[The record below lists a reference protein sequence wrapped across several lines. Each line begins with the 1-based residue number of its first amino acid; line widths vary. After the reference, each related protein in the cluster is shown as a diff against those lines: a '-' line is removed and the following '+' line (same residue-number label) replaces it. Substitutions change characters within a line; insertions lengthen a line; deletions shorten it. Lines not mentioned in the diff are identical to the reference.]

1 MMRRSL
7 ALVIVCG
14 LLLPASAVL
23 AEDEGGKSRTEMNFE
38 RAAKMAD
45 SEKLEQATL
54 YLGEM
59 KSVLTTVLALLKT
72 AREEKDVI
80 KVNCVNEKLTNVK
93 GLIRISEQADITL
106 QEAVAKGEKDTATH
120 EFHKISISHQ
130 KIRILKTE
138 AEQCVGELAFAV
150 GKTTVEV
157 EVDENLV
164 PTKDPTDVDL
174 PDTPV
179 IRPPAASPYQ

>member
-1 MMRRSL
+1 MVRAIAVGMILSL
-7 ALVIVCG
+7 ATG
-14 LLLPASAVL
+14 AFAQSGEPAPVTSRSAIDFGQASKL
-23 AEDEGGKSRTEMNFE
+23 SDAEKVDKAST
-38 RAAKMAD
+38 
-45 SEKLEQATL
+45 

-59 KSVLTTVLALLKT
+59 KEVLSAVLDLLKG

-80 KVNCVNEKLTNVK
+80 KLNCINEKLTSIK

-106 QEAVAKGEKDTATH
+106 QEAVAKGESDTATH
-120 EFHKISISHQ
+120 EFHKMAISHQ
-130 KIRILKTE
+130 KIKILKTE

-157 EVDENLV
+157 EVDKDMV
-164 PTKDPTDVDL
+164 PDQDPTLVEL
-174 PDTPV
+174 PETHI

>member
-1 MMRRSL
+1 MVRILVIGMILSL
-7 ALVIVCG
+7 ATGAFAQSDEPTPVTSRSAIDFG
-14 LLLPASAVL
+14 KASKL
-23 AEDEGGKSRTEMNFE
+23 S
-38 RAAKMAD
+38 D
-45 SEKLEQATL
+45 SDKIDTAST

-59 KSVLTTVLALLKT
+59 KDVLSAVLDLLKE

-80 KVNCVNEKLTNVK
+80 KLNCINEKLTSVK

-120 EFHKISISHQ
+120 EFHKIAISHQ
-130 KIRILKTE
+130 KIKILKTE

-157 EVDENLV
+157 EVDKDMVPEQD
-164 PTKDPTDVDL
+164 PTKVELPETDI
-174 PDTPV
+174 

>member
-1 MMRRSL
+1 MVRIIAIGMILSL
-7 ALVIVCG
+7 ATGAFAQSDEPEPITTRTAIDFG
-14 LLLPASAVL
+14 KASKL
-23 AEDEGGKSRTEMNFE
+23 S
-38 RAAKMAD
+38 D
-45 SEKLEQATL
+45 SDKIDTAST

-59 KSVLTTVLALLKT
+59 KDVLSAVLDLLKD

-80 KVNCVNEKLTNVK
+80 KLNCINEKLTSIK

-120 EFHKISISHQ
+120 EFHKMAISHQ
-130 KIRILKTE
+130 KLKILKTE
-138 AEQCVGELAFAV
+138 AEQCVGELAVAV

-157 EVDENLV
+157 EVVKDVVPERD
-164 PTKDPTDVDL
+164 PTKVDL
-174 PDTPV
+174 PETHI

>member
-1 MMRRSL
+1 MKTLIAAIICLGLVVPPAL
-7 ALVIVCG
+7 AQ
-14 LLLPASAVL
+14 
-23 AEDEGGKSRTEMNFE
+23 DESDESSTAIDFE
-38 RAAKMAD
+38 RASKMGD
-45 SEKLEQATL
+45 SQKLETATE
-54 YLGEM
+54 YLSDM
-59 KSVLTTVLALLKT
+59 KGVLSTVLGLLKN

-80 KVNCVNEKLTNVK
+80 KVNCVNEKLTNIK

-106 QEAVAKGEKDTATH
+106 QEAVAKGEQDTATH

-130 KIRILKTE
+130 KIKILKTE

-157 EVDENLV
+157 EVDGDVV
-164 PTKDPTDVDL
+164 PEQDPTVTSL

-179 IRPPAASPYQ
+179 VRPPAASPYQ

>member
-1 MMRRSL
+1 MRLTVTMLFL
-7 ALVIVCG
+7 AALFAQ
-14 LLLPASAVL
+14 PAWGQAT
-23 AEDEGGKSRTEMNFE
+23 GKTRATMDFE
-38 RAAKMAD
+38 RAGQLAD
-45 SEKLEQATL
+45 SEKLELATG

-59 KSVLTTVLALLKT
+59 KGVLTGVLALLKD
-72 AREEKDVI
+72 ARAEKDVI
-80 KVNCVNEKLTNVK
+80 KVNCVNEKLTNIK

-106 QEAVAKGEKDTATH
+106 QEAIAKGERDTSTH

-130 KIRILKTE
+130 KIKVLKTE

-157 EVDENLV
+157 EVDEDMV
-164 PTKDPTDVDL
+164 PSQDPTVIAL

-179 IRPPAASPYQ
+179 LRPPAASPYQ

>member
-1 MMRRSL
+1 MRN
-7 ALVIVCG
+7 LV
-14 LLLPASAVL
+14 AVVLVLCMVAPVAL
-23 AEDEGGKSRTEMNFE
+23 AEEAKGRSDSALDFE
-38 RAAKMAD
+38 KASKLSD
-45 SEKLEQATL
+45 SDKLELATQ
-54 YLGEM
+54 YLSDM
-59 KSVLTTVLALLKT
+59 KGVLTTVLGLLKN

-80 KVNCVNEKLTNVK
+80 KVNCVNEKLTNIK

-106 QEAVAKGEKDTATH
+106 QESVAKGEQDTATH

-130 KIRILKTE
+130 KIKVLKTE

-157 EVDENLV
+157 EVNGDVV
-164 PTKDPTDVDL
+164 PEQDPTDIPL

-179 IRPPAASPYQ
+179 VRPPAASPYQ

>member
-1 MMRRSL
+1 MVRI
-7 ALVIVCG
+7 LVIEMI
-14 LLLPASAVL
+14 LLLAPGAFAQS
-23 AEDEGGKSRTEMNFE
+23 DEPTPITSRTAIDFGKASELS
-38 RAAKMAD
+38 D
-45 SEKLEQATL
+45 SDKIDTAST

-59 KSVLTTVLALLKT
+59 KNVLGAVLDLLKD

-80 KVNCVNEKLTNVK
+80 KLNCINEKLTSVK

-130 KIRILKTE
+130 KIRILRTE

-157 EVDENLV
+157 EVDKDIV
-164 PTKDPTDVDL
+164 PERDPLKLDL
-174 PDTPV
+174 PETHI